1 MNLFKRDWREQK
13 LSSWAFGGLWV
24 FVTAFLW
31 SPSRDGVE
39 AVYALAFFIP
49 MLLLLPWRKPEL
61 HQYGGWFS
69 VSALAYAGWSCITSV
84 WGSDAR
90 FFILQFLIL
99 AAWLL
104 GAAWVIHKKSLDWD
118 KFLYWFLLIGA
129 ITATIC
135 IAVFYWSHPLAAR
148 LEGITLARAPTLVGQ
163 VYGVVVLVGILL
175 SWRTSCFKCALGLS
189 LATIPA
195 LAALGLSQSR
205 GPLLSLALVLVLGL
219 VWLRPGRKILLTQSC
234 AALLALG
241 AALYFFPLDQALLG
255 RGASFR
261 DQIWW
266 DVIAQMRAQPSL
278 FLLGVGMDSSTDIV
292 TSIGSYHHA
301 HNAWLDILYRTGV
314 VGLGLALIHLVLLL
328 WSARQHR
335 NLAPLALW
343 LVYGCGCLFVD
354 SRSLFW
360 EIDAKWLLYWVPA
373 ALLAANLVRENNLR
387 VKQPRIKH

>member
-1 MNLFKRDWREQK
+1 MNLLTRDWREQK
-13 LSSWAFGGLWV
+13 ILSWAYGGLWV

-61 HQYGGWFS
+61 YQYGGWFS
-69 VSALAYAGWSCITSV
+69 GSALAYAGWSCITSV
-84 WGSDAR
+84 WGGDAG
-90 FFILQFLIL
+90 FFILQWLIL

-104 GAAWVIHKKSLDWD
+104 GAAWVLQKKSLDWD

-129 ITATIC
+129 ATATIC
-135 IAVFYWSHPLAAR
+135 IAVFYWDHPLAAR

-175 SWRTSCFKCALGLS
+175 SWRTSCFRCALGLS

-195 LAALGLSQSR
+195 LAAVGLSQSR
-205 GPLLSLALVLVLGL
+205 GPLLSLALVLVVGL
-219 VWLRPGRKILLTQSC
+219 VWLRPGRKILLTQLC

-241 AALYFFPLDQALLG
+241 TAFYFFPLDQALLG

-292 TSIGSYHHA
+292 TSIESYHHA

-360 EIDAKWLLYWVPA
+360 EIDTKWLLYWVPA

>member
-1 MNLFKRDWREQK
+1 
-13 LSSWAFGGLWV
+13 
-24 FVTAFLW
+24 
-31 SPSRDGVE
+31 
-39 AVYALAFFIP
+39 
-49 MLLLLPWRKPEL
+49 
-61 HQYGGWFS
+61 
-69 VSALAYAGWSCITSV
+69 
-84 WGSDAR
+84 
-90 FFILQFLIL
+90 
-99 AAWLL
+99 
-104 GAAWVIHKKSLDWD
+104 
-118 KFLYWFLLIGA
+118 
-129 ITATIC
+129 
-135 IAVFYWSHPLAAR
+135 
-148 LEGITLARAPTLVGQ
+148 
-163 VYGVVVLVGILL
+163 
-175 SWRTSCFKCALGLS
+175 
-189 LATIPA
+189 
-195 LAALGLSQSR
+195 
-205 GPLLSLALVLVLGL
+205 
-219 VWLRPGRKILLTQSC
+219 
-234 AALLALG
+234 
-241 AALYFFPLDQALLG
+241 LDQALLG